1 MPTIYLIRHAQAS
14 FGPADY
20 DVLSDLGYRQ
30 CELLDAAL
38 AARGAR
44 PSRVLSGSLRRQ
56 QDTARACA
64 LLSSQTTLEV
74 DPRWNEYDSAGVM
87 AAYGNLV
94 GSGAATDDGIGAGPG
109 LSSRDFQAVLDK
121 ALARWIEA
129 GDRSACAE
137 SWPVFS
143 GRARAAITELAAG
156 LGRGE
161 EAMVVSS
168 GGTIAAITEH
178 LLGAGPPTFTAINR
192 MSVNTSVSTVLSG
205 RSGLNLLTLNE
216 HTHLATTAELLTY
229 R

>member
-14 FGPADY
+14 FGTADY
-20 DVLSDLGYRQ
+20 DVLSELGHEQ
-30 CELLDAAL
+30 CEVLDAAL

-44 PSRVLSGSLRRQ
+44 PARVLSGSLRRQ
-56 QDTARACA
+56 QDTARACPR
-64 LLSSQTTLEV
+64 LTGGTTLEV

-87 AAYGNLV
+87 AAHGNR
-94 GSGAATDDGIGAGPG
+94 GDAAAATDGIGAATG
-109 LSSRDFQAVLDK
+109 LSSRDFQVVLDG

-129 GDRSACAE
+129 GDGSACAE
-137 SWPVFS
+137 IRPAFS
-143 GRARAAITELAAG
+143 GRALAALTELAAG

-168 GGTIAAITEH
+168 GGTIAAIAAH
-178 LLGAGPPTFTAINR
+178 LLGAGPLTFAAINR

-216 HTHLATTAELLTY
+216 YTHLATTAGLLTY